1 MKTPLKL
8 PPLRAIQAFE
18 SVARLGTV
26 SAAADELGVTPGAVS
41 QQLRNVETA
50 IGLRLVERKGRRVA
64 LTELGKQY
72 QRGIANTFDE
82 LKKAQ
87 AALYQSHRKAGFV
100 VSCLPSL
107 ASKWVGP
114 LVLDWRAKNPEANIR
129 LIGSETEPRL
139 DDGEADF
146 RITYGQGVHTY
157 EHYAEMFTDWVVP
170 ACSPSFLAAH
180 PLRTPADIVKL
191 PLIEIEWDADQQPS
205 VSWHDWA
212 ALAGAEVPE
221 KSAEITFSLS
231 SAAIE
236 AAMNGRGFV
245 LAQMSMISGDLEAGR
260 LVVPFDLRLRMPGA
274 YFLAWNRAALEKSF
288 GAAFRAF
295 MLSMSKR
302 QNARSAQTP

>member
-1 MKTPLKL
+1 MKTPFKL

-64 LTELGKQY
+64 LTQLGKQY
-72 QRGIANTFDE
+72 QRGIANTFEE

-107 ASKWVGP
+107 ASKWMGP
-114 LVLDWRAKNPEANIR
+114 LMLDWRAQNPEANIR
-129 LIGSETEPRL
+129 LVGSETEPRL
-139 DDGEADF
+139 EDGEADF
-146 RITYGQGVHTY
+146 RITYGHGIRDY
-157 EHYAEMFTDWVVP
+157 EHYARMFTDWVVP

-180 PLRTPADIVKL
+180 PVREPGDIVKL
-191 PLIEIEWDADQQPS
+191 PLIDIEWSPDQQPS
-205 VSWHDWA
+205 LNWRDWA
-212 ALAGAEVPE
+212 ALIGAELPQR
-221 KSAEITFSLS
+221 SAEMTFSLS

-236 AAMNGRGFV
+236 AAMNSRGFV
-245 LAQMSMISGDLEAGR
+245 LAQMSMISDDLANGR
-260 LVVPFDLRLRMPGA
+260 LVVPFDLRLQMPEA
-274 YFLAWNRAALEKSF
+274 YYLAWNRSALEKPF
-288 GAAFRAF
+288 GAPFRAF
-295 MLSMSKR
+295 VMSISKR
-302 QNARSAQTP
+302 QELLSAGKR

>member
-72 QRGIANTFDE
+72 QRGIANTFEE

-107 ASKWVGP
+107 ASKWMGP
-114 LVLDWRAKNPEANIR
+114 LMLDWRAKNPEANIR
-129 LIGSETEPRL
+129 LVGSETEPRL
-139 DDGEADF
+139 EDGEADF
-146 RITYGQGVHTY
+146 RITYGHGIRDY
-157 EHYAEMFTDWVVP
+157 EQYARMFTDWAVP

-180 PLRTPADIVKL
+180 PVRAPGDMVKL
-191 PLIEIEWDADQQPS
+191 PLIDIEWSPDQQPS
-205 VSWHDWA
+205 LNWRDWA
-212 ALAGAEVPE
+212 ALIGAELPQR
-221 KSAEITFSLS
+221 SAEMTFSLS

-236 AAMNGRGFV
+236 AAMNSRGFV
-245 LAQMSMISGDLEAGR
+245 LAQMSMISDDLANGR
-260 LVVPFDLRLRMPGA
+260 LVVPFDLRLQMPEA
-274 YFLAWNRAALEKSF
+274 YYLAWNRSALEKPF
-288 GAAFRAF
+288 GAPFRAF
-295 MLSMSKR
+295 VLSISKR
-302 QNARSAQTP
+302 QELLSAGKR